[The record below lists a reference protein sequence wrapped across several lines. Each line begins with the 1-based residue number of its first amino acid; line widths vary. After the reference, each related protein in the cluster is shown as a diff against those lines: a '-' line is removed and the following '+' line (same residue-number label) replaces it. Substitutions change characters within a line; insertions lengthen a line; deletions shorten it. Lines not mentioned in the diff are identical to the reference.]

1 MRDESWGESETHLRV
16 EVHCRAKGTTVGNR
30 CRAVDA
36 ERVRERREL
45 GRLHEGLGWLHERQ
59 LKHLPAR
66 RTVTGPPC
74 RASDAQPGARHQGR
88 ADAEG

>member
-1 MRDESWGESETHLRV
+1 M
-16 EVHCRAKGTTVGNR
+16 GNR

-59 LKHLPAR
+59 LKAL
-66 RTVTGPPC
+66 
-74 RASDAQPGARHQGR
+74 ASTPHGHWTSLAVQAMLSRPGARHQGR